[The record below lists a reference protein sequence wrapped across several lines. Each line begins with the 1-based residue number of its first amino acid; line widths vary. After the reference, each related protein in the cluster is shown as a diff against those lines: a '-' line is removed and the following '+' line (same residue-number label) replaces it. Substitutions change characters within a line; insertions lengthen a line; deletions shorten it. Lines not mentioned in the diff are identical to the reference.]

1 MTTFDLSP
9 LYRSTVGFERLA
21 NMLNSASRV
30 ENGNAFPPYNIEV
43 TGEDEYR
50 ISMAVAGFSDED
62 LSITSEQNRLTVSGR
77 KEGKD
82 EKREY
87 LYRGIAERS
96 FERTFQLADHVKVR
110 GARLENGLLHLEL
123 VREIPDAM
131 KPQQISIET
140 GSTGNLIEEKKSE
153 AA

>member
-30 ENGNAFPPYNIEV
+30 DSGNAFPPYNIEV

-50 ISMAVAGFSDED
+50 ISMAVAGFGDED

-82 EKREY
+82 EQREY

-96 FERTFQLADHVKVR
+96 FERTFQLADHVKVK

-123 VREIPDAM
+123 VREVPDAM

-140 GSTGNLIEEKKSE
+140 GSKGKLIEEKKSK